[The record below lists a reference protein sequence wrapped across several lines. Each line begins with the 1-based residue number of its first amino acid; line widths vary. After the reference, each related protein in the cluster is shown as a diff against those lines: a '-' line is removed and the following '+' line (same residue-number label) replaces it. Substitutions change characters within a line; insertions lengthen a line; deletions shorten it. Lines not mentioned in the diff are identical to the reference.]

1 MNKVF
6 IRLKEKETGIESD
19 EISIEELIYNQHDIE
34 FRFPDEELEY
44 TILPYKDFLFYQNDY
59 EVIIRILR
67 RRLKKQFENEIIGG
81 ENENNL

>member
-1 MNKVF
+1 MSKVF

-59 EVIIRILR
+59 EVIVRIL
-67 RRLKKQFENEIIGG
+67 G
-81 ENENNL
+81 E

>member
-6 IRLKEKETGIESD
+6 IRLKEKETGVESN

-44 TILPYKDFLFYQNDY
+44 TILPYKDFLFFQEDY
-59 EVIIRILR
+59 KVIVRIL
-67 RRLKKQFENEIIGG
+67 G
-81 ENENNL
+81 E

>member
-44 TILPYKDFLFYQNDY
+44 TILSYKDFLFFQEDY
-59 EVIIRILR
+59 KVIVRIL
-67 RRLKKQFENEIIGG
+67 G
-81 ENENNL
+81 E